1 MKKTID
7 WTKETAPQILG
18 CCVYEKNRTY
28 EGEITF
34 VGSVEGMD
42 SDGFWIHHRDSEE
55 PSSGTRYKHGYK
67 DVKKYWYK
75 SRTGELLPMG
85 QAIEIEKK
93 WDGDAMIRAQIDGW
107 WPVGA
112 GEIASYA
119 CYETWSGDTRPL
131 IKPNQGPRS
140 SWETMT
146 IEQATEKYGSEV

>member
-7 WTKETAPQILG
+7 WTMETVPQILG
-18 CCVYEKNRTY
+18 CEVYENGHSRGFITDIYNRGLT
-28 EGEITF
+28 
-34 VGSVEGMD
+34 
-42 SDGFWIHHRDSEE
+42 SEDDDVIFTHIFSE
-55 PSSGTRYKHGYK
+55 CKHK
-67 DVKKYWYK
+67 TYK

-85 QAIEIEKK
+85 QVIEIEKK

-107 WPVGA
+107 WPIMKDNVYIYGLA
-112 GEIASYA
+112 LTGLEFKS
-119 CYETWSGDTRPL
+119 L